1 MMEERISVIVPVHN
15 GQEYLAECVESIA
28 GQTYSGLEIIIV
40 NDGSTDGTQAV
51 CEELAGRYHN
61 VKVITLPDLGVSEA
75 RNHALE
81 QMTGN
86 YVMFVDADDR
96 LKKDTA
102 EKLYSILTEKE
113 CDVAGCGFGIWH
125 TEEELRRLM
134 EAEPGEAEQNITITE
149 YDGYRFLSEG
159 ILNGNSRCWSKLY
172 RRETIGDI
180 RFRKDYTIGEDMLF
194 LVDIQPNVRKAVEIS
209 YQGYCYYQNP
219 NGAMQRPFTIEY
231 MDQITCWETARE
243 QILKLDQRLADRAT
257 SHILISV
264 MLTVGKIALLPS
276 GKRREFRECLRLCRR
291 KIKKELKVK
300 GAYRYLPSG
309 YRLKTRFFA
318 WLPGLYVFLYHAGK
332 NVCLAAKKP

>member
-1 MMEERISVIVPVHN
+1 MREERISVIVPVHN
-15 GQEYLAECVESIA
+15 GQEYLTACIESIA
-28 GQTYSGLEIIIV
+28 GQTYSDLEIIIV

-61 VKVITLPDLGVSEA
+61 VKIITLPDLGVSEA

-81 QMTGN
+81 QTTGN

-96 LKKDTA
+96 LKRDTA
-102 EKLYSILTEKE
+102 ERLYRILTKKE
-113 CDVAGCGFGIWH
+113 CDVAGCGFSIWH
-125 TEEELRRLM
+125 TEEELSRLM
-134 EAEPGEAEQNITITE
+134 EDEPEEAERNLTITE
-149 YDGYRFLSEG
+149 YDGYRFLAEG

-180 RFRKDYTIGEDMLF
+180 RFRKDFTIGEDMLF

-209 YQGYCYYQNP
+209 YPGYCYYRNP
-219 NGAMQRPFTIEY
+219 NGAMQRPFTTAY

-243 QILKLDQRLADRAT
+243 QILKINQELADRVT
-257 SHILISV
+257 SHILISI

-276 GKRREFRECLRLCRR
+276 EKRREFQECLELCMQ

-300 GAYRYLPSG
+300 GAYRRLPPG
-309 YRLKTRFFA
+309 YRIKTRFFA
-318 WLPGLYVFLYHAGK
+318 WMPRLYVFLYHAGK
-332 NVCLAAKKP
+332 NICLAAKEP